1 MPPLHVAKRPTP
13 NGTFSCYRVLEGDL
27 IALVFLLKHHCL
39 TDMGLLISFPS
50 RGVQTWSFISH
61 VPLVLAH
68 VIPICSQM
76 LSSVMT
82 QFC

>member
-13 NGTFSCYRVLEGDL
+13 NSTFSCYRVLEGKL

-39 TDMGLLISFPS
+39 PDVGSLISFLS
-50 RGVQTWSFISH
+50 RRVQTWSFISH
-61 VPLVLAH
+61 VPLVLAR

-76 LSSVMT
+76 LSSVIT
-82 QFC
+82 QLC